1 MDAGRDSSDAPTLG
15 ALLRRR
21 DLALRLES
29 DPVPAALDRPIRWVH
44 SSDLSDPT
52 PFLSEGLA
60 LLTTGTQF
68 LEAADG
74 DPSDDRAFA
83 DYVRRLHAR
92 GVVALGFGTE
102 VVRDGIPPALVA
114 ACREIGMPL
123 FEVPYRTPFIAV
135 ARANAEA
142 VAAQTYARRSWALA
156 AQRAIALA
164 ALRPDGLGATLAE
177 LSRQLDT
184 WVGLFDAS
192 GVLSREHPHHG
203 LDPAVRDELHAE
215 VGAVLRRGA
224 RAGSALRIGGMPFS
238 LQTLG
243 RGGHL
248 RGVIA
253 IAAGELDQEGRGVVT
268 AVIAMAGL
276 AFEQNQ
282 GLSRA
287 RGLLRAGLV
296 QSLLTDDPALARRIA
311 RDLWGPLPTAPL
323 TIAVTD
329 AAASRMDALAE
340 SLELHADEH
349 RGAFFFGRG
358 DEGLVIVV
366 PAREAPS
373 GERTADAGPGGD
385 ESTLGDIAERFGLA
399 LGLSAPVGYDSFAE
413 GVRQA
418 QVALRSGG
426 AGAGGARAGG
436 ARAGAGRA
444 ETPAGSLR
452 RYRDIARGGVLA
464 ALATEEA
471 RVLARS
477 ALEPLVEHD
486 ESQGTALVETMRA
499 WLDADGSHEASARAL
514 GVHRHTVRARIGL
527 AERVLGR
534 DLGTFAARA
543 ELWAAL
549 QAVGDRV

>member
-1 MDAGRDSSDAPTLG
+1 MDASDDAPTLR

-21 DLALRLES
+21 DLALRLEGEPK
-29 DPVPAALDRPIRWVH
+29 DLAPGALDRPVRWVH
-44 SSDLSDPT
+44 SSDLADPT

-68 LEAADG
+68 LGVSDTNHADDSAVEA
-74 DPSDDRAFA
+74 
-83 DYVRRLHAR
+83 YVRRLHAR

-102 VVRDGIPPALVA
+102 VVREGIPQALIA
-114 ACREIGMPL
+114 SCRAIGMPL

-142 VAAQTYARRSWALA
+142 VAAQAYARRSWALA

-177 LSRQLDT
+177 LARQLDT

-192 GVLSREHPHHG
+192 GVLTREHPAHG
-203 LDPAVRDELHAE
+203 LDPAVRDELQAE

-224 RAGSALRIGGMPFS
+224 RAGSALHIGDTPFS

-287 RGLLRAGLV
+287 RGMLRAGLV
-296 QSLLTDDPALARRIA
+296 QSLLADDSTLARRIS
-311 RDLWGPLPTAPL
+311 RDLWGPLPTAPV
-323 TIAVTD
+323 TIAVTEVV
-329 AAASRMDALAE
+329 ASRVDAIAE
-340 SLELHADEH
+340 LLELRADER
-349 RGAFFFGRG
+349 RGALFFGRG
-358 DEGLVIVV
+358 TFENAGEGFVVVV
-366 PAREAPS
+366 PS
-373 GERTADAGPGGD
+373 TD
-385 ESTLGDIAERFGLA
+385 ESVLVELAERFELA
-399 LGLSAPVGYDSFAE
+399 LGLSAPAGYDGFAE

-418 QVALRSGG
+418 QVALRSSTG
-426 AGAGGARAGG
+426 AG
-436 ARAGAGRA
+436 
-444 ETPAGSLR
+444 LR
-452 RYRDIARGGVLA
+452 RYGDVARGGVLA
-464 ALATEEA
+464 ALATDEA

-477 ALEPLVEHD
+477 ALAPLREHD
-486 ESQGTALVETMRA
+486 AAHGTALIDTLRA

-549 QAVGDRV
+549 RALGDG

>member
-1 MDAGRDSSDAPTLG
+1 MAAGAAGALSGPYNLESPLYVKYSSSMDASIDAPTLD

-21 DLALRLES
+21 DLGLRLES
-29 DPVPAALDRPIRWVH
+29 APADLAPGALDRAIRWVH
-44 SSDLSDPT
+44 SSDLGDPT

-68 LEAADG
+68 LAVGEGDDSAGDGFYEA
-74 DPSDDRAFA
+74 
-83 DYVRRLHAR
+83 YVRRLHSR
-92 GVVALGFGTE
+92 GVVGLGFGTE

-114 ACREIGMPL
+114 SCRSVGMPL

-142 VAAQTYARRSWALA
+142 VAAQAYARRSWALA

-177 LSRQLDT
+177 LGRQLGT

-192 GVLSREHPHHG
+192 GELAREHPVSG
-203 LDPAVRDELHAE
+203 LDPAIRDELHTE
-215 VGAVLRRGA
+215 VSAVLRRGA
-224 RAGSALRIGGMPFS
+224 RAGSALRIGDTPFS

-276 AFEQNQ
+276 AFEQHQ

-296 QSLLTDDPALARRIA
+296 QSLLTDDPGLARRIA
-311 RDLWGPLPTAPL
+311 RDLWGPLPPAPV
-323 TIAVTD
+323 TIALTD
-329 AAASRMDALAE
+329 ATATRVDAVSEL
-340 SLELHADEH
+340 LELRADER
-349 RGAFFFGRG
+349 RGALFFGRA
-358 DEGLVIVV
+358 DEGIVIVV
-366 PAREAPS
+366 
-373 GERTADAGPGGD
+373 TGGD
-385 ESTLGDIAERFGLA
+385 EHVLAEIVERFELT
-399 LGLSAPVGYDSFAE
+399 LGLSAPAAWDGFSE

-418 QVALRSGG
+418 RVALESGRG
-426 AGAGGARAGG
+426 AG
-436 ARAGAGRA
+436 
-444 ETPAGSLR
+444 LR
-452 RYRDIARGGVLA
+452 RYGDVARGGVLA

-471 RVLARS
+471 GVLARS
-477 ALEPLVEHD
+477 ALEPLVRHD
-486 ESQGTALVETMRA
+486 RAHGTALIPTLRA
-499 WLDADGSHEASARAL
+499 WLDADGSHEASARNL

-527 AERVLGR
+527 AERVLER
-534 DLGTFAARA
+534 DLGSFAARA

-549 QAVGDRV
+549 QAVDSRR